1 MKADVESEIVYKLN
15 LQIKKKTNTYWH
27 LRTPSVL
34 QSRCFKLNV

>member
-15 LQIKKKTNTYWH
+15 LQIKINTYWH